1 MLSGLIPDVDKLNFR
16 NEILTSKNTYFVN
29 LFFNSHIL
37 ALIVQEL
44 IKFRIF

>member
-1 MLSGLIPDVDKLNFR
+1 MLSALILDVDKLNFR

-29 LFFNSHIL
+29 LFFNSRIL
-37 ALIVQEL
+37 ALIEQEL